1 MKKFLIWLLAAALL
15 ATGCAVQIHIAS
27 ASGSG
32 DNEERVSGNFTYTLN
47 DSGEA
52 IITGYNGDDS
62 ELTVPK
68 KVDNYP
74 VVEIGADAFFGCDS
88 LIRVSL
94 PEGLQSIG
102 DWAFYS
108 CDSLTSITLPEGV
121 HSIGD
126 HAFYSCA
133 SLTSITLPEGLHSI
147 GGGAFSR
154 CTSLT
159 SITLPNSLKAM
170 GQNPFV
176 RTKAEWSLSQDHPHF
191 ALVDGMLID
200 KGEKRLV
207 SYSYGKL
214 AENCVVPEGVHS
226 IGDYAFFSCASLTSI
241 TLPEGLHSIGGYAFS
256 YCDSLTSITL
266 PNSLKAMGTNP
277 FLGTKAE
284 LSLSPNHPHF
294 ALLDGMLFHKG
305 ERRLVYYPFDSL
317 AGICEVPEGTLH
329 IGSRAFYDTMAL
341 RTVVLP
347 EGLQSIG
354 DWAFSECDN
363 LTNITLP
370 EGLHSIGDHAFFSCA
385 SLTSITLPEGLHS
398 IGSEAFFSC
407 ASLTSITLPKGLHS
421 IGSWAFYD
429 CDSLTSITLPEGLQG
444 IGDWAFS
451 DCNNLTILNIPAS
464 VITIGREAF
473 NECPALTL
481 TVVPDSPGAAYANE
495 NNIPFVYAE
504 LIVTQTPDPTPVPD
518 MPAPETE
525 APDLTATPEPMPAFD
540 SIMLLKEYQCDGF
553 DYKLNMQ
560 GEAMIIG
567 CQDAAGEVTI
577 PAVLNGH
584 PVTSIGDW
592 TFYNNNRIISV
603 TLPEGLRHIGTW
615 ALGRCSQLAGIALPD
630 SLETMGENPFA
641 LTKAKLFLSP
651 DHPHFALLD
660 GMLFHKGERRLVY
673 YPFDSLAG
681 TCEVPEGTLHIG
693 SRAFCN
699 TMALRTVVLPEGL
712 QSIEGDAFTWCF
724 GLRRINIPA
733 SVMSIAPTAFTDC
746 QALTLTVTPDSIGAA
761 FANDNQIPFVY
772 AE

>member
-1 MKKFLIWLLAAALL
+1 MIVKKLLIWLLAAALL

-32 DNEERVSGNFTYTLN
+32 DIEERVSGNFTYTLN

-68 KVDNYP
+68 KVDGYP
-74 VVEIGADAFFGCDS
+74 VVEIGAEAFFDCDS
-88 LIRVSL
+88 LIRVNLSESL
-94 PEGLQSIG
+94 
-102 DWAFYS
+102 
-108 CDSLTSITLPEGV
+108 
-121 HSIGD
+121 HSVGD
-126 HAFYSCA
+126 HAFCFCSN
-133 SLTSITLPEGLHSI
+133 LTSITLPEGLQSI
-147 GGGAFSR
+147 GYQAFCFCSN
-154 CTSLT
+154 LT
-159 SITLPNSLKAM
+159 SIALPDSLNFM
-170 GQNPFV
+170 GDNPFAG
-176 RTKAEWSLSQDHPHF
+176 TKAKLSLSPAHPHF
-191 ALVDGMLID
+191 VLVDGMLID
-200 KGEKRLV
+200 KGKKRLV
-207 SYSYGKL
+207 SHSYGGL
-214 AENCVVPEGVHS
+214 AENCVV
-226 IGDYAFFSCASLTSI
+226 L
-241 TLPEGLHSIGGYAFS
+241 EGLHSIGDFAFS

-266 PNSLKAMGTNP
+266 PEDLHSIGD
-277 FLGTKAE
+277 
-284 LSLSPNHPHF
+284 F
-294 ALLDGMLFHKG
+294 AFS
-305 ERRLVYYPFDSL
+305 YCDSL
-317 AGICEVPEGTLH
+317 TSITLPESLH
-329 IGSRAFYDTMAL
+329 SIGFEAFSSCDSLTSI
-341 RTVVLP
+341 TLP

-354 DWAFSECDN
+354 DWAFSRCE
-363 LTNITLP
+363 
-370 EGLHSIGDHAFFSCA
+370 
-385 SLTSITLPEGLHS
+385 SLTSVTLPDSLNFMGGNPFAGTKTKLSLSPDHLHFALVDGMLIDKEEKRLVSYPYDRLAENCVVPEGLHS
-398 IGSEAFFSC
+398 IGS
-407 ASLTSITLPKGLHS
+407 G
-421 IGSWAFYD
+421 AFYD
-429 CDSLTSITLPEGLQG
+429 CDSLTSITLPEGLHSIGDSAFYYCDSLTSITLPEGLQSIGDYAFYSCDNLTSITLPEGLQG
-444 IGDWAFS
+444 IGYKAFF

-464 VITIGREAF
+464 VTTIESKAF
-473 NECPALTL
+473 HGCPVLTL

-504 LIVTQTPDPTPVPD
+504 PIVTQTPDPTLVPD

-525 APDLTATPEPMPAFD
+525 APEPTVAPEPVPAFD
-540 SIMLLKEYQCDGF
+540 SIMLLKKYQCDGF

-584 PVTSIGDW
+584 PVTAIGDW
-592 TFYNNNRIISV
+592 TFYNNNRITSV

-761 FANDNQIPFVY
+761 FANDNQIPFAY